1 MIDVL
6 DISKINKL
14 ILPIIYLTV
23 KLNFEYTALLQM
35 YGLFIN
41 VIHNILIFIYL
52 SAIMSTLI
60 ISETWKFH
68 LITCLCKEQQQ
79 I

>member
-1 MIDVL
+1 MIDVV
-6 DISKINKL
+6 DISRINKL
-14 ILPIIYLTV
+14 ILHTIYLTV
-23 KLNFEYTALLQM
+23 KLNFEYTALIQM
-35 YGLFIN
+35 YRLFFN
-41 VIHNILIFIYL
+41 VIHILILIYL

-60 ISETWKFH
+60 ISETWKLH

>member
-14 ILPIIYLTV
+14 ILHIIYLTV
-23 KLNFEYTALLQM
+23 KLNFEYTALSQM

-41 VIHNILIFIYL
+41 VIHTILILTYL

-60 ISETWKFH
+60 IFETWK
-68 LITCLCKEQQQ
+68 
-79 I
+79 

>member
-14 ILPIIYLTV
+14 ILHTMYLTV

-35 YGLFIN
+35 YGSFIN
-41 VIHNILIFIYL
+41 VIHILILIYL

-60 ISETWKFH
+60 ISETWKLH
-68 LITCLCKEQQQ
+68 LITCFCKEQQQ